1 MYTDLIIVVGIISI
15 VLAVPT
21 LLSSW
26 VDGSAPRVGAIL
38 VLIGG
43 VLIVV
48 ALTQHG
54 HSYTFDEMPGVFMRV
69 INRFIK

>member
-1 MYTDLIIVVGIISI
+1 MDTDLIIVVGIVAIL
-15 VLAVPT
+15 LAVPS

-26 VDGSAPRVGAIL
+26 VDGSVPRSGAIL

-48 ALTQHG
+48 ALTNHG
-54 HSYTFDEMPGVFMRV
+54 KAYTFAEMPDVFMRV
-69 INRFIK
+69 IARFMK

>member
-1 MYTDLIIVVGIISI
+1 MDTDLIIVVGIVSI
-15 VLAVPT
+15 LLAVPAM
-21 LLSSW
+21 LSSW
-26 VDGSAPRVGAIL
+26 VDGTVPRAASIL

-54 HSYTFDEMPGVFMRV
+54 RAYTFAEMPNVFMRV
-69 INRFIK
+69 FARLTK

>member
-1 MYTDLIIVVGIISI
+1 MDTDLILVVGIVAI

-21 LLSSW
+21 LLSAW
-26 VDGSAPRVGAIL
+26 VEGSVPRAGAIL

-54 HSYTFDEMPGVFMRV
+54 RGYSFAEMPDVFMRV
-69 INRFIK
+69 IGRLLK

>member
-1 MYTDLIIVVGIISI
+1 MDTDLIIVVGIVAIL
-15 VLAVPT
+15 LAVPAM
-21 LLSSW
+21 LSAW
-26 VDGSAPRVGAIL
+26 VEGTVPRAAAIM

-54 HSYTFDEMPGVFMRV
+54 RAYTFAEMPDVFMRV
-69 INRFIK
+69 FARFTK

>member
-1 MYTDLIIVVGIISI
+1 MDTDLILVVGIVVI

-21 LLSSW
+21 LFSAW
-26 VDGSAPRVGAIL
+26 VEGTVPRTGAIL

-54 HSYTFDEMPGVFMRV
+54 RGYSFAEMPDVFMRV
-69 INRFIK
+69 VGRLLK

>member
-1 MYTDLIIVVGIISI
+1 MDTDLIIVVGIVCI
-15 VLAVPT
+15 VLAVPS

-26 VDGSAPRVGAIL
+26 VDGSPPRAGAIL

-54 HSYTFDEMPGVFMRV
+54 RGYSFGEMPGVFKRV
-69 INRFIK
+69 ISRFTN

>member
-1 MYTDLIIVVGIISI
+1 MDTDLIIVVGIVAIL
-15 VLAVPT
+15 LAVPAM
-21 LLSSW
+21 LSSW
-26 VDGSAPRVGAIL
+26 VDGTVPRAASIL

-54 HSYTFDEMPGVFMRV
+54 RAYTFAEMPDVFMRV
-69 INRFIK
+69 IARFTK

>member
-1 MYTDLIIVVGIISI
+1 MDTDLIIVVGVLAI

-26 VDGSAPRVGAIL
+26 VDGSVPRSGAIL
-38 VLIGG
+38 VLVGG

-54 HSYTFDEMPGVFMRV
+54 RGYTFAEMPDVFMRV
-69 INRFIK
+69 FARLTK

>member
-1 MYTDLIIVVGIISI
+1 MDTDLIIVVGVLAI

-26 VDGSAPRVGAIL
+26 VDGSVPRAGSIL
-38 VLIGG
+38 VLVGG

-54 HSYTFDEMPGVFMRV
+54 RGYTISEMPDVFMRV
-69 INRFIK
+69 FARFTK

>member
-1 MYTDLIIVVGIISI
+1 MDTDLIIVVGIVSI
-15 VLAVPT
+15 LLAVPAI
-21 LLSSW
+21 LSSW
-26 VDGSAPRVGAIL
+26 VDGTVPRAASIL

-54 HSYTFDEMPGVFMRV
+54 RAYTFAEMPDVIMRV
-69 INRFIK
+69 VARFTK

>member
-1 MYTDLIIVVGIISI
+1 MDTDLIIVVGTLCIM
-15 VLAVPT
+15 LAVPA

-26 VDGSAPRVGAIL
+26 VDGTVPRAASIL

-48 ALTQHG
+48 ALTNHG
-54 HSYTFDEMPGVFMRV
+54 RGYTIAEMPDVFMRV
-69 INRFIK
+69 ISRLSK

>member
-1 MYTDLIIVVGIISI
+1 MDTDLIIVVGTLAIL
-15 VLAVPT
+15 LAVPT

-26 VDGSAPRVGAIL
+26 VDGTVPRAASIL
-38 VLIGG
+38 ILIGG

-54 HSYTFDEMPGVFMRV
+54 HGYTFAELPDVFMRV
-69 INRFIK
+69 FNRFVH